1 MSTDA
6 KTSARSAVEAAAAAV
21 DQTKPPAA
29 RPAEPP
35 PARVAAA
42 RSGPAMSDRVRE
54 TLERFRSGDM
64 EIDDTGDRFHISA
77 DKIPDGTTYEWK
89 RVRVYG
95 KEDVTYESTLE
106 RGGWTP
112 VEATRHPEMMPRGHK
127 GHIEREGMILMERP
141 KEITDTIRRRDR
153 LIARQLVDMKEDEAL
168 SQTPDGTLSR
178 TEPAL
183 AKVRHGFRKEFAPIN
198 AEIPD

>member
-64 EIDDTGDRFHISA
+64 EIDDAGDRFHISA
-77 DKIPDGTTYEWK
+77 EKIPDGTTYEWK

-112 VEATRHPEMMPRGHK
+112 VEAARHPEMMPRGHT